1 VINTWIGKLEM
12 CSFVLENSLRMALQ
26 CQNMQEFDT
35 YHDLY
40 CMIYVLLYVRVHFL
54 VENIKISTKH

>member
-1 VINTWIGKLEM
+1 MNVISTLNGMFNL

-35 YHDLY
+35 HHELY
-40 CMIYVLLYVRVHFL
+40 SIICVLLYCIQCIYWL
-54 VENIKISTKH
+54 IY